1 MMPWL
6 QTSCWVGVFGII
18 CLKSQNRHATIS
30 SDQYSASSH
39 SQARS
44 KDGSAAC
51 SSSSALQQPM
61 HLPAPQLVGIRLP
74 GLLAGMANEG
84 PLTSGVAA
92 DVCNKAP
99 VGHADT

>member
-1 MMPWL
+1 MAQMHHDAMATNVMLGGCVWDHVP
-6 QTSCWVGVFGII
+6 QIS
-18 CLKSQNRHATIS
+18 SRHATIS

-61 HLPAPQLVGIRLP
+61 HLTAPQLVGIRLP
-74 GLLAGMANEG
+74 GLHQLAWQ
-84 PLTSGVAA
+84 LR
-92 DVCNKAP
+92 AP
-99 VGHADT
+99 